1 MPVYTETKT
10 YHTKAH
16 MGMIDVTDDFRA
28 AVQNACRKTGMKS
41 GTITG
46 FTTGGVAGLT
56 TLEFEPGMVYH
67 DLKAAMDVVVHIEI
81 AEKEGRTV
89 PGVSGDDFR
98 PFFRV
103 LREVNYQGAIS
114 IEGKGTNEQM
124 APAFAT
130 IAKQAAEAG
139 SPRGQLRLGDY
150 YLQGEFITH
159 DPVAAVD
166 EGPGQAGAFKAGSRR
181 SPG

>member
-67 DLKAAMDVVVHIEI
+67 DLKAAMDVFTPYREETGAVNHSTTTI
-81 AEKEGRTV
+81 
-89 PGVSGDDFR
+89 PG
-98 PFFRV
+98 
-103 LREVNYQGAIS
+103 
-114 IEGKGTNEQM
+114 TM
-124 APAFAT
+124 
-130 IAKQAAEAG
+130 
-139 SPRGQLRLGDY
+139 
-150 YLQGEFITH
+150 IT
-159 DPVAAVD
+159 ARRI
-166 EGPGQAGAFKAGSRR
+166 SRR
-181 SPG
+181 RCSARLSLSRS

>member
-56 TLEFEPGMVYH
+56 TLEFEPGMYRH
-67 DLKAAMDVVVHIEI
+67 PARRNPGRAFQRAAD
-81 AEKEGRTV
+81 R
-89 PGVSGDDFR
+89 VSCTR
-98 PFFRV
+98 
-103 LREVNYQGAIS
+103 Y
-114 IEGKGTNEQM
+114 
-124 APAFAT
+124 
-130 IAKQAAEAG
+130 
-139 SPRGQLRLGDY
+139 
-150 YLQGEFITH
+150 
-159 DPVAAVD
+159 
-166 EGPGQAGAFKAGSRR
+166 
-181 SPG
+181 

>member
-28 AVQNACRKTGMKS
+28 AVQNACRKTGMQS

-67 DLKAAMDVVVHIEI
+67 DLKAAMDVFSPYRDE
-81 AEKEGRTV
+81 
-89 PGVSGDDFR
+89 
-98 PFFRV
+98 
-103 LREVNYQGAIS
+103 QGNVI
-114 IEGKGTNEQM
+114 
-124 APAFAT
+124 
-130 IAKQAAEAG
+130 
-139 SPRGQLRLGDY
+139 Y
-150 YLQGEFITH
+150 YHHH
-159 DPVAAVD
+159 DTWH
-166 EGPGQAGAFKAGSRR
+166 G
-181 SPG
+181 

>member
-67 DLKAAMDVVVHIEI
+67 DLKAAMSRETSFTITTTI
-81 AEKEGRTV
+81 
-89 PGVSGDDFR
+89 PG
-98 PFFRV
+98 
-103 LREVNYQGAIS
+103 
-114 IEGKGTNEQM
+114 TM
-124 APAFAT
+124 
-130 IAKQAAEAG
+130 
-139 SPRGQLRLGDY
+139 
-150 YLQGEFITH
+150 IT
-159 DPVAAVD
+159 ARRI
-166 EGPGQAGAFKAGSRR
+166 SRR
-181 SPG
+181 RCSARLSLSRS